1 MSPAATLGDAALL
14 LTAWEH
20 AESVPACAVG
30 AVLLHRVGLV
40 DDLAGALD
48 LPLSTATALLAR
60 LYRDTFG
67 ATDQALAR
75 CPDCGLQLEVDL
87 PLDQLGALPSTP
99 QQASLPGPDGTTMV
113 VRCPTTRD
121 LLEAAR
127 SDDPAAAVSARCVQT
142 QDGGS
147 LDPAALDAQQLEAI
161 EATAERL
168 AGAAA
173 AVLSSLCPECGGQV
187 RADVD
192 IAALLWQRVRSE
204 VPAVLAEVAELA
216 AAYGWSETD
225 VLAMSAM
232 RRGVYLELARG
243 GS

>member
-40 DDLAGALD
+40 DDLATALD
-48 LPLSTATALLAR
+48 LPLSTTTALLAQ

-67 ATDQALAR
+67 ATAQALAR
-75 CPDCGLQLEVDL
+75 CPDCGQQLEVDL
-87 PLDQLGALPSTP
+87 PLDELGALPSSP
-99 QQASLPGPDGTTMV
+99 QQVNLPGPDGATVV

-121 LLEAAR
+121 LLAAAR
-127 SDDPAAAVSARCVQT
+127 SADPAATVSARCVLT
-142 QDGGS
+142 ADGGPVG
-147 LDPAALDAQQLEAI
+147 LTALDSTRLEAI

-168 AGAAA
+168 AGAAG
-173 AVLSSLCPECGGQV
+173 AVLSSQCPECGAAV

-192 IAALLWQRVRSE
+192 IAALLWQRVRGE

-216 AAYGWSETD
+216 AAFGWSEAE
-225 VLAMSAM
+225 VLAMTAV